1 VCSGVSVFLN
11 YLCIPFPTIILII
24 ESTVYFKAAC
34 LKAVCIYF
42 WLIQVEMEDTT
53 PEDDK
58 EAEMKEGDDGKE
70 EDSQDGDEVRPL
82 AESSS
87 SNPGKPVS

>member
-1 VCSGVSVFLN
+1 MVH
-11 YLCIPFPTIILII
+11 
-24 ESTVYFKAAC
+24 FKATYV
-34 LKAVCIYF
+34 KIVCVCF
-42 WLIQVEMEDTT
+42 WLVQVEMEDTT

>member
-1 VCSGVSVFLN
+1 M
-11 YLCIPFPTIILII
+11 
-24 ESTVYFKAAC
+24 YFKATC
-34 LKAVCIYF
+34 ENRCVCS
-42 WLIQVEMEDTT
+42 WPIQVEMEDTT

-58 EAEMKEGDDGKE
+58 EAEVKEGDDGKE

>member
-1 VCSGVSVFLN
+1 M
-11 YLCIPFPTIILII
+11 CIPLFTIILII
-24 ESTVYFKAAC
+24 ESTLYLKAAC
-34 LKAVCIYF
+34 VKIVYICF

-58 EAEMKEGDDGKE
+58 EAEVKEGDDGKE